1 MNFFQLF
8 WKKATKSMKSN
19 GEESTM
25 KKCLFEDFI
34 DDYLFNRLDRTQREA
49 FEEHYFNCSHCFE
62 KMAERDELI
71 TVVKAKGSEIF
82 RDVYAPE
89 TARHSWVEKVA
100 AFLTPRQWAVAAVS
114 AALILI
120 VAFGIIPNLL
130 KTEAPEFFINDD
142 LIRGSSIKLISPV
155 IDNLAQIPSSFR
167 WQSLGENIEYKLYI
181 YDNGNLIWNT
191 TTKECFVPLSENT
204 KNLLTP
210 GKEYSWQVKAFSAEG
225 ALIAVSSRVQFKFA
239 SK

>member
-1 MNFFQLF
+1 
-8 WKKATKSMKSN
+8 MKSN

-25 KKCLFEDFI
+25 KKCMFEDFI
-34 DDYLFNRLDRTQREA
+34 DDYLFNRLGRTQREA

-71 TVVKAKGSEIF
+71 TVVKAKGNEIF

-89 TARHSWVEKVA
+89 TAEHSWVETVA
-100 AFLTPRQWAVAAVS
+100 AFLTPRQWALAAVS

-120 VAFGIIPNLL
+120 VALGILPNL
-130 KTEAPEFFINDD
+130 KTEAPEFFINDE
-142 LIRGSSIKLISPV
+142 LVRGSSIRLISPV
-155 IDNLAQIPSSFR
+155 IDNLAQIPSAFR
-167 WQSLGENIEYKLYI
+167 WQSLGENIEYKLFI
-181 YDNGNLIWNT
+181 YDNGNLLWNT
-191 TTKECFVPLSENT
+191 TTEDNSITLSEEI

>member
-25 KKCLFEDFI
+25 KKCMFEDFI
-34 DDYLFNRLDRTQREA
+34 DDYLFNRLDRPQREA

-71 TVVKAKGSEIF
+71 TIVKAKGSEIF

-89 TARHSWVEKVA
+89 TAEHSWLEKVV
-100 AFLTPRQWAVAAVS
+100 AFLTPRQWAMAAVS
-114 AALILI
+114 AALVLI
-120 VAFGIIPNLL
+120 VAFGILPNL

-142 LIRGSSIKLISPV
+142 LVRGSSIKLISPV
-155 IDNLAQIPSSFR
+155 IDNLAQIPSAFR
-167 WQSLGENIEYKLYI
+167 WQSLGENIEYKLFI
-181 YDNGNLIWNT
+181 YDNGNLLWSAATEENFIR
-191 TTKECFVPLSENT
+191 LSDEI
-204 KNLLTP
+204 KNLLTS

-225 ALIAVSSRVQFKFA
+225 IFFSVSGRVQFNFA
-239 SK
+239 SN

>member
-1 MNFFQLF
+1 
-8 WKKATKSMKSN
+8 MKSN

-25 KKCLFEDFI
+25 KKCMFEDFI
-34 DDYLFNRLDRTQREA
+34 DDYLFNRLDRPQREA

-89 TARHSWVEKVA
+89 TAEHSWLEKVV
-100 AFLTPRQWAVAAVS
+100 AFLTPQQWAVAAVS
-114 AALILI
+114 AALVLI
-120 VAFGIIPNLL
+120 VAFGILPNL

-142 LIRGSSIKLISPV
+142 LVRGSSIKLISPV
-155 IDNLAQIPSSFR
+155 IDNLAQIPSAFR
-167 WQSLGENIEYKLYI
+167 WQSLGENVDYRLFI
-181 YDNGNLIWNT
+181 YDNGNLLWSTATEENFIR
-191 TTKECFVPLSENT
+191 LSEDI
-204 KNLLTP
+204 KNLMMP
-210 GKEYSWQVKAFSAEG
+210 GKEYSWQVKAFSTEG
-225 ALIAVSSRVQFKFA
+225 TLIAVSSSVQFKFA